1 MSENLFIKM
10 RPLNIDEMVGQNH
23 LVGQDGVIRKLL
35 NKKSFPHSIFYGPP
49 GTGKTT
55 LAKIISK
62 KLSLP
67 YYELDATSLKVDEV
81 RKIFNKHK
89 DSLLKPLIFIDEIH
103 RLTKT
108 QQEVLLLPM
117 ENREFLLIGATTQNP
132 YFSLSSGVRSRLMIF
147 EFKHLIKD
155 DFLKLLTAVSKMVDF
170 KIDDEAKDFLIS
182 SSGGDARAMLNLL
195 NSALLISSD
204 INLKLLKSFRSRPIN
219 EGSSSKDNHYQ
230 LTSALIKSIRG
241 SDVNASL
248 YWLARLIE
256 GAEPVEFIARR
267 LVILSSEDIGNAN
280 PNALTLANSTMQAV
294 KEIGYPEARI
304 LLAQLAIYLASS
316 PKSNSSYKAINM
328 ALEYVEKN
336 PNMTVPV
343 HLSDP
348 PHKSYLYPHD
358 FGGFAQQKYWHG
370 DEKLYESSKIGFE
383 ETLDR
388 WLEKIKGKN

>member
-132 YFSLSSGVRSRLMIF
+132 YFSL
-147 EFKHLIKD
+147 
-155 DFLKLLTAVSKMVDF
+155 
-170 KIDDEAKDFLIS
+170 
-182 SSGGDARAMLNLL
+182 
-195 NSALLISSD
+195 
-204 INLKLLKSFRSRPIN
+204 
-219 EGSSSKDNHYQ
+219 
-230 LTSALIKSIRG
+230 
-241 SDVNASL
+241 
-248 YWLARLIE
+248 
-256 GAEPVEFIARR
+256 
-267 LVILSSEDIGNAN
+267 
-280 PNALTLANSTMQAV
+280 
-294 KEIGYPEARI
+294 
-304 LLAQLAIYLASS
+304 
-316 PKSNSSYKAINM
+316 
-328 ALEYVEKN
+328 
-336 PNMTVPV
+336 
-343 HLSDP
+343 
-348 PHKSYLYPHD
+348 
-358 FGGFAQQKYWHG
+358 
-370 DEKLYESSKIGFE
+370 
-383 ETLDR
+383 
-388 WLEKIKGKN
+388 